1 MAAKKK
7 STKTTSKKKSTS
19 KIKKTDSKPKSPKKK
34 ATSKST
40 KVKKT
45 TAPKKKK
52 IQKKIKLTTKELLLK
67 QFERPKV
74 KIIKVDNIVAFD
86 KIQDSPSIL
95 DGFNK
100 KETKRIRLLL
110 FKKFDLTISDSK
122 KSDIKSL
129 EDKKPIKKLTKKEL
143 LLKKFEKPKI
153 KLIKISSNPFKKI
166 KEPPSIL
173 DSFDKKETK
182 KIQLLLFKKFDL
194 KISES
199 KDSIKDIK
207 EKKLISLPE
216 LLHKK
221 FSSKKTIPI
230 EKKSSINIFSNINPP
245 SFSENDN
252 KEEIEK
258 LKILLFKKFNLK
270 EISVSDKRVADDD
283 IKNEEKQKVV
293 VQTSKNEKIEKDKLE
308 VQVEK
313 GNKVEKEVKAAL
325 DIEKQQNK
333 EIKSQVKANKKDEQ
347 ESKNEVDIEKEQK
360 DSLEL
365 QVESVNKVE
374 KESKKDVDIKIDEKE
389 SPKLQVETVKKVEKE
404 SKKDVDIKKKH
415 DKDEVNINNH
425 KMKENAVVKNEEPI
439 DKNSESFSQKEYI
452 IKKEENVMPNNIKY
466 LSGALIFIFVVLLI
480 ASFSN
485 SKKYYLVKTDKGVKV
500 FKGDFSPGGK
510 THVLTIDDMD
520 ISKDDEAK
528 YSKQVIYSMIAA
540 HYLKMAD
547 ELITK
552 EDDIPDF
559 KLIREFLDKADYYA
573 DIDLKKE
580 VEVRLNGIDFW
591 VNIYKADMN
600 IVKGERENIDLARQ
614 FITKASQLITLD
626 YQKNMVEQRLAKIET
641 LEQNF
646 HEDEEIDSDPVQ
658 SEKTESVESEEEFE
672 EESEIT
678 EKNIH
683 DEPIQSQDN
692 N

>member
-34 ATSKST
+34 ATSKSS

-45 TAPKKKK
+45 TASKKKTT
-52 IQKKIKLTTKELLLK
+52 QKKIKLTTKELLLK

-74 KIIKVDNIVAFD
+74 NIIKADNFVAFD
-86 KIQDSPSIL
+86 KIQDSPSFL
-95 DGFNK
+95 DDFDK

-110 FKKFDLTISDSK
+110 FKKFDLTISESK
-122 KSDIKSL
+122 NSDIKSF
-129 EDKKPIKKLTKKEL
+129 EDEKPIKMLTKKEL

-153 KLIKISSNPFKKI
+153 KIIKISSNPFKKI
-166 KEPPSIL
+166 QDPPSIL

-182 KIQLLLFKKFDL
+182 KIQLLLLKKFDL

-230 EKKSSINIFSNINPP
+230 EKKSPINIFSNINPP
-245 SFSENDN
+245 SFLVNDN

-258 LKILLFKKFNLK
+258 LKLLLFKKFNLK
-270 EISVSDKRVADDD
+270 DFSVSDKRVADDD
-283 IKNEEKQKVV
+283 IKNEEKQKDI
-293 VQTSKNEKIEKDKLE
+293 VQTSKNEKIVKYKPE
-308 VQVEK
+308 VQIK
-313 GNKVEKEVKAAL
+313 NGSKDEKEVKAAL

-333 EIKSQVKANKKDEQ
+333 EIEPQVETDKKD
-347 ESKNEVDIEKEQK
+347 
-360 DSLEL
+360 
-365 QVESVNKVE
+365 E
-374 KESKKDVDIKIDEKE
+374 KESKKGADIKNEQKNSLESQVETDKKVDKESKKDIVIKNEEKE
-389 SPKLQVETVKKVEKE
+389 SLKLQVEIVKKVEKD
-404 SKKDVDIKKKH
+404 SKKDVDVKKKH
-415 DKDEVNINNH
+415 DKDEININNH

-439 DKNSESFSQKEYI
+439 NENSESFSQNEYI
-452 IKKEENVMPNNIKY
+452 NKKEEDVMTNNIKY
-466 LSGALIFIFVVLLI
+466 LSGALVFIFVILLI

-520 ISKDDEAK
+520 ISKDDEAQ
-528 YSKQVIYSMIAA
+528 YSKQVIYSMIAT

-573 DIDLKKE
+573 DNDIRKE
-580 VEVRLNGIDFW
+580 VEIRLNGIDFW

-626 YQKNMVEQRLAKIET
+626 YQKNMLEQRLSKIEK

-646 HEDEEIDSDPVQ
+646 NEDEEVDTDPDPVQ
-658 SEKTESVESEEEFE
+658 SEKSESVESEEE
-672 EESEIT
+672 SEIS
-678 EKNIH
+678 EKNIN